1 MFLKISEQLIKDS
14 SLTQLKELNH
24 KTINFSSLFV
34 FLLQLLSL
42 SLSQAG
48 FFSSNPL
55 HLLLFFDGQQRG
67 LYKLKGLIV
76 IGELISGRIAPLN

>member
-42 SLSQAG
+42 SQAG

-55 HLLLFFDGQQRG
+55 RLLLFFDGQQRG